1 MMENGILK
9 TWDGQ
14 EVLPAFL
21 KSLKQKLFYAPK
33 QKKMEL
39 LTYVLRK
46 RLKGKLII
54 FRRTTF
60 GADKVVKMLAGMDC
74 ASVGIHSEKSD
85 EENAVSLKSFKSGN
99 IDVLVVTDT
108 AFRRL
113 DLNRVDMIINF
124 DLPTFSEH
132 YVDRQSIAVSKA
144 VVITFCAL
152 EEKQMVRDIQQLID
166 LKLVVEKNH
175 PFVLDPKEFAAEV
188 RRTEGTGKKS
198 RKSANSKKKKKRWY

>member
-1 MMENGILK
+1 
-9 TWDGQ
+9 
-14 EVLPAFL
+14 
-21 KSLKQKLFYAPK
+21 
-33 QKKMEL
+33 
-39 LTYVLRK
+39 
-46 RLKGKLII
+46 
-54 FRRTTF
+54 
-60 GADKVVKMLAGMDC
+60 MLAGMDC

-132 YVDRQSIAVSKA
+132 YLDRQSIAVSKA

-152 EEKQMVRDIQQLID
+152 EEKQMVRDIQDLID